1 MTLWREIF
9 RASLV
14 AGLSANLAAPVSA
27 APGFGLAG
35 SFTPAGPRLAGRA
48 GRSAQAERVGE
59 RRRGGAGSFRHGRRE
74 IGGVIVPIV
83 PDGSQ
88 SVEDAYGGAPP
99 NAERPEAAPASFD
112 ERWRD
117 DEVFARSCVRPLII
131 DLAAPDRAGAPLPR
145 VIYGSRPPPCRS
157 RS

>member
-9 RASLV
+9 RATLV
-14 AGLSANLAAPVSA
+14 AGLLADAAAPVSA
-27 APGFGLAG
+27 APGFGVAG
-35 SFTPAGPRLAGRA
+35 SFAHAGPHVAGRG
-48 GRSAQAERVGE
+48 GRAARMEGIGD

-83 PDGSQ
+83 PFGP
-88 SVEDAYGGAPP
+88 SVEGAYGGVPQ
-99 NAERPEAAPASFD
+99 NADGPEAAPASFD
-112 ERWRD
+112 ERWND

-131 DLAAPDRAGAPLPR
+131 DLASSDRAGAPLPR

>member
-9 RASLV
+9 RGTLV
-14 AGLSANLAAPVSA
+14 AGLLANAAAPVAA
-27 APGFGLAG
+27 APGFGLSG
-35 SFTPAGPRLAGRA
+35 SFAHAGPHLAGRG
-48 GRSAQAERVGE
+48 GRGARTEAVGD

-83 PDGSQ
+83 PFGPSFEGADGGVLQNS
-88 SVEDAYGGAPP
+88 D
-99 NAERPEAAPASFD
+99 RPEAAPASFN

-117 DEVFARSCVRPLII
+117 DEVLARSCVRPLII
-131 DLAAPDRAGAPLPR
+131 DLASPDRAGAPLPR

-157 RS
+157 RG